1 MTPLDLAV
9 IIPTYNEGIVAKL
22 VVEEWFKAL
31 RNLEIPKFTLFLID
45 DGSTDDTAKIVSSAK
60 VPKENL
66 IVCRKPNSGHGRSC
80 IWGYAKALSLNPK
93 WILQI
98 DSDFQCDPKYFKKFW
113 LSKKDHEVIYGF
125 RKTREDGISRLIISR
140 IISIFVFLSTF
151 KYCRDPNV
159 PYRMFSKNAL
169 SKVIEKT
176 YEIELSNM
184 LLTYRVISNNKIFWV
199 DINFRDRMQGKSTHK
214 LRKAI
219 SSLIELIWTVI
230 HDKE

>member
-1 MTPLDLAV
+1 MTQLDLAV
-9 IIPTYNEGIVAKL
+9 IIPTYNEGRVARL

-31 RNLEIPKFTLFLID
+31 QKLEIKNFILFLVD
-45 DGSTDDTAKIVSSAK
+45 DGSTDDTAEIVSSAK
-60 VPKENL
+60 VPDENL
-66 IVCRKPNSGHGRSC
+66 MICSKPNSGHGKSC
-80 IWGYAKALSLNPK
+80 IWGYAKALSCSPK

-98 DSDFQCDPKYFKKFW
+98 DSDFQCDPKYFKDFW
-113 LSKKDHEVIYGF
+113 LNKKDHEVIYGF

-169 SKVIEKT
+169 SKVIDKT
-176 YEIELSNM
+176 YEIDLSNM
-184 LLTYRVISNNKIFWV
+184 LLTYRVISNKKIFWI

-214 LRKAI
+214 LLKTF
-219 SSLIELIWTVI
+219 SSLIKLIWTVI